1 MIAVQA
7 AFQKKMESFS
17 GVPCVRGIIRGDG
30 FAVPNHPHIV
40 MFPALRGE
48 STAYTEPPRLNFT
61 EPGIREQLIRNTLQN
76 LALTVAERGEIDSI
90 IARVVDL

>member
-1 MIAVQA
+1 
-7 AFQKKMESFS
+7 
-17 GVPCVRGIIRGDG
+17 
-30 FAVPNHPHIV
+30 

>member
-1 MIAVQA
+1 
-7 AFQKKMESFS
+7 MESFS
-17 GVPCVRGIIRGDG
+17 GVPGVRGIIRGDG

-48 STAYTEPPRLNFT
+48 STAHTEPNRPNFA
-61 EPGIREQLIRNTLQN
+61 EPEVREKLIRDTLQN
-76 LALTVAERGEIDSI
+76 LAPTAAERSELDSI